1 MIVVCE
7 AEFCEPRGAKKLG
20 TDSIKTFAGAGD
32 QGLVRR
38 LIKMMVLFVVP
49 QFNNEVQ
56 HLGPAESGGYPKFYE
71 TILQAPV
78 VGRT

>member
-1 MIVVCE
+1 M

-38 LIKMMVLFVVP
+38 LIKMMVLFVVIKIQVNLP
-49 QFNNEVQ
+49 LYFARIVTGM
-56 HLGPAESGGYPKFYE
+56 GPLIFQKWP
-71 TILQAPV
+71 LL
-78 VGRT
+78 

>member
-38 LIKMMVLFVVP
+38 LIKMMVLFVVVKIQVNIP
-49 QFNNEVQ
+49 LYLLV
-56 HLGPAESGGYPKFYE
+56 L
-71 TILQAPV
+71 LQAWDF
-78 VGRT
+78 